1 MRLAQVKRIAFDKTG
16 TLTEGRLEVAG
27 CVSTKAELTDD
38 ALFELLAAV
47 EHLSEHPIGKAVA
60 ASRAKA
66 GHDLPEAA
74 QAFQMQGGCGVKG
87 VVNGTDF
94 KAGRAKRLKA
104 EGMTGVESLEERA
117 KAWEEKGGHGD
128 LRAVNGEAA
137 GFAALTDTERAGIR
151 DMVTELKAGSVP
163 PVLLTGDQPQAAHR
177 VASVAGIDEVKAQCL
192 PETKLAYVGNSTVK
206 TAMIGGGVNDAPAL
220 KRACVGIAMGGVG
233 SGIAVNASDIVLVHD
248 DIRAVPY
255 IVRLSKRMMNTI
267 RLNSTFSL
275 TLNFIAIALAA
286 TGMMDPMAGALVHNA
301 GSVAVI
307 INSAR
312 LLKGRHQKGGMA
324 D

>member
-1 MRLAQVKRIAFDKTG
+1 
-16 TLTEGRLEVAG
+16 
-27 CVSTKAELTDD
+27 
-38 ALFELLAAV
+38 
-47 EHLSEHPIGKAVA
+47 
-60 ASRAKA
+60 
-66 GHDLPEAA
+66 
-74 QAFQMQGGCGVKG
+74 
-87 VVNGTDF
+87 
-94 KAGRAKRLKA
+94 
-104 EGMTGVESLEERA
+104 
-117 KAWEEKGGHGD
+117 
-128 LRAVNGEAA
+128 
-137 GFAALTDTERAGIR
+137 
-151 DMVTELKAGSVP
+151 MVTELKAGSVP

-206 TAMIGGGVNDAPAL
+206 TAMIGDGVNDAPAL

-286 TGMMDPMAGALVHNA
+286 TGMMGPMAGALVHNA

-307 INSAR
+307 INSAW

>member
-104 EGMTGVESLEERA
+104 EGVTGVESLEERA
-117 KAWEEKGGHGD
+117 KAWEEKGGTVIYGP
-128 LRAVNGEAA
+128 
-137 GFAALTDTERAGIR
+137 LT
-151 DMVTELKAGSVP
+151 VKQ
-163 PVLLTGDQPQAAHR
+163 PVLRRSPIR
-177 VASVAGIDEVKAQCL
+177 
-192 PETKLAYVGNSTVK
+192 N
-206 TAMIGGGVNDAPAL
+206 AP
-220 KRACVGIAMGGVG
+220 V
-233 SGIAVNASDIVLVHD
+233 S
-248 DIRAVPY
+248 
-255 IVRLSKRMMNTI
+255 
-267 RLNSTFSL
+267 
-275 TLNFIAIALAA
+275 AIW
-286 TGMMDPMAGALVHNA
+286 
-301 GSVAVI
+301 
-307 INSAR
+307 
-312 LLKGRHQKGGMA
+312 
-324 D
+324 

>member
-1 MRLAQVKRIAFDKTG
+1 MIYA
-16 TLTEGRLEVAG
+16 
-27 CVSTKAELTDD
+27 
-38 ALFELLAAV
+38 
-47 EHLSEHPIGKAVA
+47 
-60 ASRAKA
+60 
-66 GHDLPEAA
+66 
-74 QAFQMQGGCGVKG
+74 
-87 VVNGTDF
+87 
-94 KAGRAKRLKA
+94 
-104 EGMTGVESLEERA
+104 
-117 KAWEEKGGHGD
+117 
-128 LRAVNGEAA
+128 AVNGEVA

-151 DMVTELKAGSVP
+151 DMVTELKAGSVT
-163 PVLLTGDQPQAAHR
+163 PVLLTGDQPLAAHR
-177 VASVAGIDEVKAQCL
+177 VASVAGIDAVKAQCL

-206 TAMIGGGVNDAPAL
+206 TAMIGDGVNDAPAL

-286 TGMMDPMAGALVHNA
+286 TGMMGPMAGALVHNA

>member
-1 MRLAQVKRIAFDKTG
+1 
-16 TLTEGRLEVAG
+16 
-27 CVSTKAELTDD
+27 
-38 ALFELLAAV
+38 
-47 EHLSEHPIGKAVA
+47 
-60 ASRAKA
+60 
-66 GHDLPEAA
+66 
-74 QAFQMQGGCGVKG
+74 
-87 VVNGTDF
+87 
-94 KAGRAKRLKA
+94 
-104 EGMTGVESLEERA
+104 MT
-117 KAWEEKGGHGD
+117 
-128 LRAVNGEAA
+128 
-137 GFAALTDTERAGIR
+137 
-151 DMVTELKAGSVP
+151 
-163 PVLLTGDQPQAAHR
+163 PVLFTGDQPQAAHR

-192 PETKLAYVGNSTVK
+192 PETKLACVGNSTVK
-206 TAMIGGGVNDAPAL
+206 TAMTSDGVNDAPAL

-248 DIRAVPY
+248 DIGAVPY

-267 RLNSTFSL
+267 RLNITFSL

-286 TGMMDPMAGALVHNA
+286 TGMMGPMAGALVHNA

>member
-1 MRLAQVKRIAFDKTG
+1 MIYA
-16 TLTEGRLEVAG
+16 
-27 CVSTKAELTDD
+27 
-38 ALFELLAAV
+38 
-47 EHLSEHPIGKAVA
+47 
-60 ASRAKA
+60 
-66 GHDLPEAA
+66 
-74 QAFQMQGGCGVKG
+74 
-87 VVNGTDF
+87 
-94 KAGRAKRLKA
+94 
-104 EGMTGVESLEERA
+104 
-117 KAWEEKGGHGD
+117 
-128 LRAVNGEAA
+128 AVNGEAA

-192 PETKLAYVGNSTVK
+192 PETKLACVGNSTVK
-206 TAMIGGGVNDAPAL
+206 TAMTGDGVNDAPAL
-220 KRACVGIAMGGVG
+220 KHACVGIAMGGVG

-286 TGMMDPMAGALVHNA
+286 TGMMGPMAGALVHNA

-312 LLKGRHQKGGMA
+312 LLKGRHQKGGTV